1 VSEFVEEMGGEYNA
15 FTSKEYTGYYVKVA
29 SKYLNKSIEF
39 LSDILTESLFDSKE
53 LEKEKNVIL
62 QELDMYED
70 MPMEAV
76 GNHFERALFT
86 GNSLGRDIIG
96 YKRTILETTR
106 NNLKEY
112 IGKSYLSNNCTVVI
126 AGNIGDLNLED
137 VTQLVKDKFNFPT
150 GNLPKYQQFNSKNAR
165 QLNIVNKK
173 TEQSHLVIGYPG
185 ASYQNDERF
194 ALKLLAIILGGVAS
208 SRMFAEIR
216 EKRGLAYSVRSTTGT
231 YLDTG
236 SLETYAGVPHE
247 KVLETMSAILNELIT
262 LLLMAFALGMDA
274 FSVGLG
280 MGMYRLRLR
289 QIFKIG
295 VTIGIFHVWMP
306 LIGMVAGKFL
316 SDRFGMLATYL
327 GGMLLILL
335 GVQMILSSIKKDQK
349 SVITPV
355 GWGLIVF
362 ALSVSLDSLSVGL
375 TLGIYGAKTMLV
387 VLCFGIVA
395 TILTWSGL
403 LIGRKVQGLLGVY
416 SVALG
421 GSILLAFGLKLLLPI

>member
-1 VSEFVEEMGGEYNA
+1 
-15 FTSKEYTGYYVKVA
+15 
-29 SKYLNKSIEF
+29 
-39 LSDILTESLFDSKE
+39 
-53 LEKEKNVIL
+53 
-62 QELDMYED
+62 
-70 MPMEAV
+70 
-76 GNHFERALFT
+76 
-86 GNSLGRDIIG
+86 
-96 YKRTILETTR
+96 
-106 NNLKEY
+106 
-112 IGKSYLSNNCTVVI
+112 
-126 AGNIGDLNLED
+126 
-137 VTQLVKDKFNFPT
+137 
-150 GNLPKYQQFNSKNAR
+150 
-165 QLNIVNKK
+165 
-173 TEQSHLVIGYPG
+173 
-185 ASYQNDERF
+185 
-194 ALKLLAIILGGVAS
+194 
-208 SRMFAEIR
+208 
-216 EKRGLAYSVRSTTGT
+216 
-231 YLDTG
+231 
-236 SLETYAGVPHE
+236 
-247 KVLETMSAILNELIT
+247 MSAILNELIT

-295 VTIGIFHVWMP
+295 MTIGIFHVWMP